1 MKNKKI
7 KVEEPKIS
15 LELSKLL
22 VQKGWEFQSSDWWVE
37 TLEHELDIPR
47 SGPTT
52 FPSHKPR
59 ILGHEPAESFHIV
72 HGPALTQSS
81 LRNYILN
88 SYKIHIEISLI
99 DNSREYYFEY
109 TIISSKERDY
119 NDKDMMDSAR
129 RYYNINKYSTYPEA
143 LDEALTKAIS
153 MIKTKV

>member
-1 MKNKKI
+1 MKNNKI
-7 KVEEPKIS
+7 KVEEPKLS

-22 VQKGWEFQSSDWWVE
+22 VQNGWKFISQDWWVE

-47 SGPTT
+47 SGPTG

-59 ILGHEPAESFHIV
+59 VLGHEPQEDFHIV

-119 NDKDMMDSAR
+119 NDMDMMDSAR
-129 RYYNINKYSTYPEA
+129 RYYNNDKYSSYPEA
-143 LDEALTKAIS
+143 LDEALKEAVL
-153 MIKTKV
+153 MIKT